1 MHDLYFNLFKEFTI
15 MKAFLTTILI
25 AVFLINK
32 TPQNVYAQSQTELL
46 KNIEISIYQKNIRNK
61 ENIHKI
67 LNQLK
72 EKIKMQ
78 ETIKKTKMANRIKL
92 RKNVKLVAQASSL
105 ISVLAGST
113 VFLVN
118 PSVPN
123 ALRLLRSILGNYLIS
138 SL

>member
-1 MHDLYFNLFKEFTI
+1 